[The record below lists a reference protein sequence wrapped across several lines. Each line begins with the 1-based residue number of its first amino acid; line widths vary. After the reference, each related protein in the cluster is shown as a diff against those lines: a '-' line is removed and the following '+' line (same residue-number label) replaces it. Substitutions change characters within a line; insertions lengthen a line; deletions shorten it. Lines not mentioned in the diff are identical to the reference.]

1 MKRLLSI
8 ACFNAAALIALSLA
22 ASAQTPAPAK
32 PASDPAMSKT
42 MSKSGAKAP
51 AQKSDADV
59 QKCTQDKLSASKLK
73 DDGITVAVSGG
84 DATLTGMTK
93 IAGHKGNA
101 TQFAK
106 RCGATKVTNNI
117 TVQAAPKV
125 KAAKP
130 ADSGAAMTPKKP

>member
-8 ACFNAAALIALSLA
+8 ACCNVAALLALSLA
-22 ASAQTPAPAK
+22 ASAQTPP
-32 PASDPAMSKT
+32 PAMTKT
-42 MSKSGAKAP
+42 APKTGQKASAP
-51 AQKSDADV
+51 KSDADI
-59 QKCTQDKLSASKLK
+59 QKCIQDKLASTKLK

-84 DATLTGMTK
+84 DATLTGATK

-117 TVQAAPKV
+117 TVQTTPKV
-125 KAAKP
+125 KTAKP
-130 ADSGAAMTPKKP
+130 ADSGATMTPKKP

>member
-8 ACFNAAALIALSLA
+8 ACCNAAALLALSVA

-32 PASDPAMSKT
+32 SASDPAMTKT
-42 MSKSGAKAP
+42 AKSSPKAAAP
-51 AQKSDADV
+51 KADADV
-59 QKCTQDKLSASKLK
+59 QKCTQDKLVGSKLK
-73 DDGITVAVSGG
+73 DDNITVAVSGG
-84 DATLTGMTK
+84 EATLTGATK

-117 TVQAAPKV
+117 TVESTPKT

-130 ADSGAAMTPKKP
+130 ADSGGTTTPKKP